1 MLSSNPRLGQ
11 ASANDGT
18 AHAAAKPRIPLH
30 YVHTRELDRF
40 YELPPSHA
48 PAIPLSVR
56 PHANQRHRMRVRV
69 THDQKTGEQLAQI
82 IKIRIA
88 DLDVYSP
95 RTAFDW
101 RLSVN
106 LEMAYDGDTNALVE
120 IVENG
125 RSSKRSKDRMT
136 YRHLAYQ
143 IDLTQVTMQP
153 DVSPPSTSGSSL
165 LALFPPP
172 FPSLCIGCWPVISIP

>member
-1 MLSSNPRLGQ
+1 M
-11 ASANDGT
+11 
-18 AHAAAKPRIPLH
+18 
-30 YVHTRELDRF
+30 HTRELDRF
-40 YELPPSHA
+40 YELPPSHM
-48 PAIPLSVR
+48 PAVPLSVR
-56 PHANQRHRMRVRV
+56 PFLNQRHRTRVRV
-69 THDQKTGEQLAQI
+69 THDQKSGEQLAQI

-106 LEMAYDGDTNALVE
+106 VEMSYEGDVTGLIEVA
-120 IVENG
+120 ENG

-136 YRHLAYQ
+136 YKHLAFQ

-153 DVSPPSTSGSSL
+153 DVRGPRYPFHSSL
-165 LALFPPP
+165 ILPYPGSFI
-172 FPSLCIGCWPVISIP
+172 LCIPCPNHTMS